1 MGKTLFTRQGPIF
14 GLLESQIEQEMLT
27 IQATQEIKNVNE
39 NVNENENESEDEEFK
54 IHSSEK
60 LNEAFDK
67 EFDESGDDDDENEF
81 GVADSSYFRF
91 SKGGNGSFKRTRN
104 TEICR

>member
-39 NVNENENESEDEEFK
+39 NENESEDEEFK

-60 LNEAFDK
+60 LNEVFDK
-67 EFDESGDDDDENEF
+67 EFDESDDDDDENEF

-91 SKGGNGSFKRTRN
+91 SKGGNGSFKRARN

>member
-14 GLLESQIEQEMLT
+14 GLLESQIEQEMLA
-27 IQATQEIKNVNE
+27 IQALQELNRE
-39 NVNENENESEDEEFK
+39 NGNENEEEEFK

-60 LNEAFDK
+60 LNEVFDK
-67 EFDESGDDDDENEF
+67 EFDESDDENENENEF

-91 SKGGNGSFKRTRN
+91 SKGGNESFNRTRI

>member
-39 NVNENENESEDEEFK
+39 NENENESEDEEFK

-67 EFDESGDDDDENEF
+67 EFDESDDDDENEF

-91 SKGGNGSFKRTRN
+91 SKGGNGSFKRSRN

>member
-39 NVNENENESEDEEFK
+39 NENESEDEEFK

-67 EFDESGDDDDENEF
+67 EFDESDDDDENEF

>member
-27 IQATQEIKNVNE
+27 IQATQEIKS
-39 NVNENENESEDEEFK
+39 ENENEDEEFK
-54 IHSSEK
+54 IHSSDK

-67 EFDESGDDDDENEF
+67 EFDESDDDDDNEF

>member
-27 IQATQEIKNVNE
+27 IQATQEIKNE
-39 NVNENENESEDEEFK
+39 NENENESEDEEFK

-60 LNEAFDK
+60 LNEAFN
-67 EFDESGDDDDENEF
+67 ESDDDDENEF

-91 SKGGNGSFKRTRN
+91 SKGGNGSFKRARN

>member
-27 IQATQEIKNVNE
+27 IQATQEIKS
-39 NVNENENESEDEEFK
+39 ENENESEDEEFK

-67 EFDESGDDDDENEF
+67 EFDESDDDDDENEF

-91 SKGGNGSFKRTRN
+91 SKGGNRSFKRARN

>member
-39 NVNENENESEDEEFK
+39 NENESEDEEFK

-67 EFDESGDDDDENEF
+67 EFDESDDDDDENEF

-91 SKGGNGSFKRTRN
+91 SKGGNGSFKRARN

>member
-27 IQATQEIKNVNE
+27 IQATQEIKNE
-39 NVNENENESEDEEFK
+39 NENENEDEEFK

-67 EFDESGDDDDENEF
+67 EFDESDDDDENEF

-91 SKGGNGSFKRTRN
+91 SKGGNGSFKRARN

>member
-39 NVNENENESEDEEFK
+39 NENENESEDEEFK

-67 EFDESGDDDDENEF
+67 EFDESDDDDENEF

>member
-39 NVNENENESEDEEFK
+39 NKNESEDEEFK

-60 LNEAFDK
+60 LNEVFDK

-91 SKGGNGSFKRTRN
+91 SKGGNGSFKRARN

>member
-27 IQATQEIKNVNE
+27 IQATQEIKN
-39 NVNENENESEDEEFK
+39 ENENESEDEEFK

-60 LNEAFDK
+60 LNEAFN
-67 EFDESGDDDDENEF
+67 ESDDDDENEF

-91 SKGGNGSFKRTRN
+91 SKGGNGSFKRARN

>member
-27 IQATQEIKNVNE
+27 IQATQEIKNE
-39 NVNENENESEDEEFK
+39 NENENEDEEFK

-67 EFDESGDDDDENEF
+67 EFDESDDDEDENEF

-91 SKGGNGSFKRTRN
+91 SKGGNGSCKRARN

>member
-27 IQATQEIKNVNE
+27 IQATQEIK

-91 SKGGNGSFKRTRN
+91 SKGGNGSFKRARN

>member
-27 IQATQEIKNVNE
+27 IQATQEIKS
-39 NVNENENESEDEEFK
+39 ENENEDEEFK

-67 EFDESGDDDDENEF
+67 EFDESDDDDDENEF

-91 SKGGNGSFKRTRN
+91 SKGGNGSFKRARN

>member
-39 NVNENENESEDEEFK
+39 NENENESEDEEFK

-67 EFDESGDDDDENEF
+67 EFDESDDDDENEF

-91 SKGGNGSFKRTRN
+91 SKGGNGSFKRARN